1 MNNPNEFAIRLA
13 QKQRDEVNK
22 KILEIELKEENV
34 PILKKLFKQYYQ
46 ANQELKKY
54 NMLLPVT

>member
-54 NMLLPVT
+54 NMPLSVA

>member
-54 NMLLPVT
+54 NMLLSVV

>member
-46 ANQELKKY
+46 ANQKLKKY
-54 NMLLPVT
+54 NMLLSVV

>member
-54 NMLLPVT
+54 NMLLSVA

>member
-1 MNNPNEFAIRLA
+1 MNNPNEFAIRLV

-54 NMLLPVT
+54 NM

>member
-13 QKQRDEVNK
+13 QKQRDEANK
-22 KILEIELKEENV
+22 KILEIGLKEENV
-34 PILKKLFKQYYQ
+34 PMLKNLFKQYYQ

-54 NMLLPVT
+54 NM

>member
-54 NMLLPVT
+54 NMLLSVT